1 MTIELAVLNTLCY
14 HDLFDYPL
22 TQSEISKFLIRN
34 SKLTRRRADREI
46 QSLIK
51 KKVVQKKNGFYFL
64 AGRGEI
70 MTIRR
75 RRQKISQKKLANA
88 QSISR
93 WLRRLPTIKLIAITG
108 AVAIGNAKENDDLD
122 FLIITAAN
130 RLWLTRFF
138 VLLLTEFLGKRR
150 RPTDINVRDKA
161 CLNVLLDEN
170 YLTLPQSKRNLF
182 TAHEICQM
190 QVLNQKDNFHQR
202 FLDANPWLV
211 KFLPNWKK

>member
-1 MTIELAVLNTLCY
+1 MTIKLAVLSTLCY

-22 TQSEISKFLIRN
+22 TQSEISKFLIGN
-34 SKLTRRRADREI
+34 SQLKI
-46 QSLIK
+46 QNLIK
-51 KKVVQKKNGFYFL
+51 KKQVQKKNGFYFL

-70 MTIRR
+70 VKIRR
-75 RRQKISQKKLANA
+75 RRQKTSQKKLASA
-88 QSISR
+88 RRISR
-93 WLRRLPTIKLIAITG
+93 WLRRLPTIKLIAATG

-138 VLLLTEFLGKRR
+138 VLLLTEILGKRR
-150 RPTDINVRDKA
+150 RPNDINVRDKA

-170 YLTLPQSKRNLF
+170 HLTLPPSKRNLF

-202 FLDANPWLV
+202 FLDANQWLV